1 MKIKEKIKIPAQ
13 VIFFVCVLRVCIP
26 NFKVLSPTLMDF
38 YSSLIKVQARKIK
51 LPLKF
56 ADSWSIFADEVM
68 PITKIAA
75 IALERE
81 FHRASHNKC

>member
-1 MKIKEKIKIPAQ
+1 MVDAAVNIP
-13 VIFFVCVLRVCIP
+13 
-26 NFKVLSPTLMDF
+26 F
-38 YSSLIKVQARKIK
+38 YFKVQARKIK

-68 PITKIAA
+68 PITKIVA